1 MNRNINIKIA
11 YWYYGLGMTQDE
23 IAKRLSFTR
32 QKVNQIINSL
42 VDQNIVSINIHG
54 YERDNI
60 ELETKIEEKYGL
72 KEVIAVTDYGE
83 SETAIKKVANV
94 AAQYL
99 DEVIQQGDIIGVAWG
114 QTLAEVMEQMPFR
127 RKSNCRVVQMMGVQN
142 NEMLVEKADE
152 IARGMAD
159 HLDCPS
165 HMLYAPVIVQHAET
179 KKWLL
184 EEKSIQSSYRM
195 MNKCNVAL
203 VGIGDLSLD
212 STMYKRGHFSKKDID
227 DLKADGFVGDVSM
240 NPVRMD
246 GSYDN
251 CPLADRLLSADI
263 ECLKKINNTIAV
275 VSGVNKAKAIRA
287 TLLTGCLD
295 TLIIDETTAR
305 LLLDEV

>member
-60 ELETKIEEKYGL
+60 ELETTLEEKYKL
-72 KEVIAVTDYGE
+72 KEVIVVTDYGE
-83 SETAIKKVANV
+83 AETAVKKVANV

-114 QTLAEVMEQMPFR
+114 QTLAEVVEQMAFK
-127 RKSNCRVVQMMGVQN
+127 RKAGCKVIQMMGVQN
-142 NEMLVEKADE
+142 IEQPVEKADE
-152 IARGMAD
+152 ISRGMAE

-165 HMLYAPVIVQHAET
+165 HMLYAPVVVAHAET

-184 EEKSIQSSYRM
+184 KEKSIIASYRM
-195 MNKCNVAL
+195 IEKCNVAL
-203 VGIGDLSLD
+203 VGIGDLSFE
-212 STMYKRGHFSKKDID
+212 STMYKRGYLTKEDIEE
-227 DLKADGFVGDVSM
+227 LRENGFVGDISM
-240 NPVRMD
+240 NPVRKD

-251 CPLADRLLSADI
+251 CPISDRLLTADI
-263 ECLKKINNTIAV
+263 ECLKNINNTIAV
-275 VSGVNKAKAIRA
+275 ASGVNKAEAIRA
-287 TLLTGCLD
+287 ALLTGCVD

-305 LLLDEV
+305 VL